1 MDALIAMSWIEQ
13 WGDLWYEPEIPLM
26 IIAMSFFVATSCA
39 LVGNYLVLR
48 RISLVG
54 DAISHSVLPGI
65 VIAFMISSSRAS
77 WPMFLG
83 ALVAGVVTT
92 SVIELIHSRSR
103 IKQDAAIGITFST
116 MFAIGVIMVSAF
128 AGHIDLD
135 LDCVLYGKLEAI
147 PAGAMSTVFGF
158 EIPRRIVVMG
168 AVTVL
173 VVLLVLL
180 FYKELLVSSFDPGL
194 AASLGLNPGLVHYLL
209 MCVLSIVVVSAF
221 EAVGAVLVIAMLIL
235 PASTAYLLTDRL
247 PLMMIL
253 SVVHGLISAIGGI
266 HLAFVLRC
274 PAAAAMVVLGG
285 LIFVAVW
292 FFSPTQG
299 LVARWLR
306 RGREVEIPEG
316 PGDAEDY
323 QVALDTNG

>member
-1 MDALIAMSWIEQ
+1 MQAILATSWFQQ
-13 WGDLWYEPEIPLM
+13 WEELWFDPWIPLW

-65 VIAFMISSSRAS
+65 VIAFLISSSRAS

-83 ALVAGVVTT
+83 ALVAGIVTT
-92 SVIELIHSRSR
+92 LCIEMIHSRSR

-116 MFAIGVIMVSAF
+116 MFAIGVILVSIF

-147 PAGAMSTVFGF
+147 PAGAMSELFGLQV
-158 EIPRRIVVMG
+158 PRRVVAMG
-168 AVTVL
+168 AVTVCVILL
-173 VVLLVLL
+173 VVL

-194 AASLGLNPGLVHYLL
+194 AASLGLNPGLVHYAL
-209 MCVLSIVVVSAF
+209 MCVLSVVVVSAF

-247 PLMMIL
+247 WLMMLL
-253 SVVHGLISAIGGI
+253 SVVHGLVSAVGGI
-266 HLAFVLRC
+266 HLAFVLGC

-285 LIFVAVW
+285 LIFVLVW
-292 FFSPTQG
+292 VFSPSQG
-299 LVARWLR
+299 LLPRWLR
-306 RGREVEIPEG
+306 RQRELEIPPELLEEG
-316 PGDAEDY
+316 H
-323 QVALDTNG
+323 

>member
-1 MDALIAMSWIEQ
+1 
-13 WGDLWYEPEIPLM
+13 
-26 IIAMSFFVATSCA
+26 MSFFVATSCA

-65 VIAFMISSSRAS
+65 VIAFLISSSRAS

-83 ALVAGVVTT
+83 ALAAGLVTT
-92 SVIELIHSRSR
+92 LVIELIHSRSR

-116 MFAIGVIMVSAF
+116 MFAIGVILVSVF

-135 LDCVLYGKLEAI
+135 LDCVLYGKLDAI
-147 PAGAMSTVFGF
+147 PAGATTDLFGLQV
-158 EIPRRIVVMG
+158 PRRILAMG
-168 AVTVL
+168 VVTV
-173 VVLLVLL
+173 VVILLVLL

-194 AASLGLNPGLVHYLL
+194 AASLGLNPSFVHYAL
-209 MCVLSIVVVSAF
+209 MSVLSIIVVSAF

-247 PLMMIL
+247 WLMMII
-253 SVVHGLISAIGGI
+253 SVFHGLISAVGGI
-266 HLAFVLRC
+266 HLAYVFRC

-285 LIFVAVW
+285 LIFAAVW
-292 FFSPTQG
+292 MLSPSQG
-299 LVARWLR
+299 LLARWFRSR
-306 RGREVEIPEG
+306 RTLEIPPEFAEG
-316 PGDAEDY
+316 
-323 QVALDTNG
+323 T

>member
-1 MDALIAMSWIEQ
+1 MSTLMATSWFEQ
-13 WGDLWYEPEIPLM
+13 WRDLWYEPSIPIT
-26 IIAMSFFVATSCA
+26 IIVMSFFVATSCA

-65 VIAFMISSSRAS
+65 AIAFLISSSRAS

-83 ALVAGVVTT
+83 ALIAGVITT
-92 SVIELIHSRSR
+92 SLIELIHSRSR

-116 MFAIGVIMVSAF
+116 MFAIGVILVSAF

-147 PAGAMSTVFGF
+147 PAGAMGDIFGIA
-158 EIPRRIVVMG
+158 IPRRVIVMG
-168 AVTVL
+168 VVTVA

-247 PLMMIL
+247 WLMMIL

-274 PAAAAMVVLGG
+274 PAAAAMVVVGG
-285 LIFVAVW
+285 VIFVIAW
-292 FFSPTQG
+292 LFSPAQG
-299 LVARWLR
+299 LLARWLHLR
-306 RGREVEIPEG
+306 RDIEIPSEFG
-316 PGDAEDY
+316 EQASASPD
-323 QVALDTNG
+323 

>member
-1 MDALIAMSWIEQ
+1 MNGLFLANAESKSWFQQ
-13 WGDLWYEPEIPLM
+13 WGDLWYDPSIPLWT
-26 IIAMSFFVATSCA
+26 IAMGFLVAASCA

-65 VIAFMISSSRAS
+65 VIAFLISSSRAS

-92 SVIELIHSRSR
+92 LLIELIHSRSR
-103 IKQDAAIGITFST
+103 VKQDAAIGITFST
-116 MFAIGVIMVSAF
+116 MFAIGVILVSLF

-135 LDCVLYGKLEAI
+135 LDCVLYGKLDAVHGGV
-147 PAGAMSTVFGF
+147 ADDVFGV
-158 EIPRRIVVMG
+158 EVPRRVLAMAV
-168 AVTVL
+168 VTVVVAAL
-173 VVLLVLL
+173 VVL

-194 AASLGLNPGLVHYLL
+194 ASSLGLNPGLVHYAL
-209 MCVLSIVVVSAF
+209 MSVLSIVVVSAF

-247 PLMMIL
+247 WLMMVL
-253 SVVHGLISAIGGI
+253 SIAHGLISAICGI
-266 HLAFVLRC
+266 HLGFVLGC
-274 PAAAAMVVLGG
+274 PAAAAMVVFGG

-292 FFSPTQG
+292 IFSPAQG
-299 LVARWLR
+299 LLARWMR
-306 RGREVEIPEG
+306 RRDELEVPPELIG
-316 PGDAEDY
+316 ER
-323 QVALDTNG
+323 